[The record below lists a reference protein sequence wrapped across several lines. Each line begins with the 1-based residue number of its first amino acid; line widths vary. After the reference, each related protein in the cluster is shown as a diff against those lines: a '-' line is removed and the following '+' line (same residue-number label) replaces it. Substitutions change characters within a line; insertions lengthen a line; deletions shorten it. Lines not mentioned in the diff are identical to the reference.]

1 MQLKINV
8 VENNAPEVLLYDVIG
23 GMDVNTGEVL
33 TAKSFIEQVRLLA
46 NSSLI
51 NIRINSAGGS
61 VFDAVAI
68 YNYLLDMSCEIH
80 VYIDGLAASAASLI
94 AMAGDKIFMPKNAL
108 IMIHN
113 PSSFIDGNAED
124 LKNAAETLDKV
135 RNGML
140 EIYMAKTGMERGE
153 LIKMLDAETWLDAD
167 EALKLGFC
175 DEVIDA
181 VQIQNCLI
189 DKDRIKLLNDG
200 CGAEVV
206 GSMAKSLL
214 EKTDFEVKKR
224 DAQGTERKFKT
235 AEDLTAAYPDLAGK
249 IETQAVRVFLNR
261 QKSWSVE
268 DLKAAYP
275 DLVKEIE
282 AKAAGADVQGT
293 EQNFN
298 SGVEAERSRLKEL
311 DDLLKLVPECEA
323 IINQAKY
330 ESFKHAGDIA
340 LEVLRNSKALKAL
353 KQDAQAIDEA
363 VKPEIKARD
372 DQAENLLIKNLN
384 NLRGV

>member
-1 MQLKINV
+1 MRLKINE

-23 GMDVNTGEVL
+23 GMDLNTGEVL
-33 TAKSFIEQVRLLA
+33 TAKSFIEQMRQFA

-61 VFDAVAI
+61 VFDAIAI
-68 YNYLLDMSCEIH
+68 YNYLLDMTCEVH

-94 AMAGDKIFMPKNAL
+94 AMAGDKVYMPKNAL

-140 EIYMAKTGMERGE
+140 EIYHEKTGMEHGE
-153 LIKMLDAETWLDAD
+153 LVKMLDAETWLDAD

-175 DEVIDA
+175 DEIINA
-181 VQIQNCLI
+181 VEVQACAFDGGKFGIRCGEGASEISPELALKFGKSGI
-189 DKDRIKLLNDG
+189 FGIKINENAENHEAASVNNTALN
-200 CGAEVV
+200 V
-206 GSMAKSLL
+206 G
-214 EKTDFEVKKR
+214 
-224 DAQGTERKFKT
+224 
-235 AEDLTAAYPDLAGK
+235 
-249 IETQAVRVFLNR
+249 IENQL
-261 QKSWSVE
+261 
-268 DLKAAYP
+268 
-275 DLVKEIE
+275 E
-282 AKAAGADVQGT
+282 AK
-293 EQNFN
+293 FN
-298 SGVEAERSRLKEL
+298 SGVETERSRLKGL

-353 KQDAQAIDEA
+353 NQDAQAIDAA
-363 VKPEIKARD
+363 VKPEIKEPD
-372 DQAENLLIKNLN
+372 SKTEDLLIKNLN

>member
-1 MQLKINV
+1 MRLKINA

-23 GMDVNTGEVL
+23 GMDFNTGEVL
-33 TAKSFIEQVRLLA
+33 TAKSFIEQMRQFA

-61 VFDAVAI
+61 VFDAIAI

-94 AMAGDKIFMPKNAL
+94 VMAGDKVFMPKNAL

-113 PSSFIDGNAED
+113 PSSFIDGNSED

-175 DEVIDA
+175 DEIINAVEVQACAFDSGKFGIRCGEGASEISPELAVKFSNRELFGLKINNNFKLSSECESHIEVQGVKRVSAVDA
-181 VQIQNCLI
+181 
-189 DKDRIKLLNDG
+189 
-200 CGAEVV
+200 
-206 GSMAKSLL
+206 L
-214 EKTDFEVKKR
+214 E
-224 DAQGTERKFKT
+224 
-235 AEDLTAAYPDLAGK
+235 
-249 IETQAVRVFLNR
+249 
-261 QKSWSVE
+261 
-268 DLKAAYP
+268 
-275 DLVKEIE
+275 EIE
-282 AKAAGADVQGT
+282 DEELDIRPVNHFDRGAKQ
-293 EQNFN
+293 FN
-298 SGVEAERSRLKEL
+298 LGVEAERNRLKEL
-311 DDLLKLVPECEA
+311 DDLLKLVPECAA

-353 KQDAQAIDEA
+353 SQDAQAIDAA
-363 VKPEIKARD
+363 VKPEIKEPD
-372 DQAENLLIKNLN
+372 SKLEDLLIKNLN

>member
-1 MQLKINV
+1 MQLKINA

-94 AMAGDKIFMPKNAL
+94 AMAGDKVYMPKNAL
-108 IMIHN
+108 MMIHN

-140 EIYMAKTGMERGE
+140 EIYMAKTGIERGK
-153 LIKMLDAETWLDAD
+153 LIKMLDAERWLDAD

-175 DEVIDA
+175 DEIINAVEVQACAFDGEKIAICCGEGASEISPKLALKFGKSGIFGIKIDEKLADDYKCTLGDVVID
-181 VQIQNCLI
+181 
-189 DKDRIKLLNDG
+189 DKDLN
-200 CGAEVV
+200 AEFDNQ
-206 GSMAKSLL
+206 L
-214 EKTDFEVKKR
+214 
-224 DAQGTERKFKT
+224 
-235 AEDLTAAYPDLAGK
+235 
-249 IETQAVRVFLNR
+249 
-261 QKSWSVE
+261 
-268 DLKAAYP
+268 
-275 DLVKEIE
+275 E
-282 AKAAGADVQGT
+282 AK
-293 EQNFN
+293 FN

-330 ESFKHAGDIA
+330 ESFKSAGDIA